1 MARRATAS
9 CIISVPFD
17 EEFSVLPKI
26 LLTMAAFAANSL
38 LCRLALKGM
47 HMDAVSFSALRLISG
62 AVALLL
68 FLRLP
73 GIPKKPE
80 FNGLNAALLALYVFA
95 FSLAYL
101 SLTTAAGALL
111 LFGTVQCVMTGWG
124 LMRGERLT
132 WLKSVGMLGAM
143 AGLALLLLPGAG
155 HPSGGAALLMMIS
168 GAAWAAYCITG
179 KKVQNAAAAT
189 AGNFTLAV
197 PMALVALV
205 LSGVPIHADAAG
217 LLLAVTSGALMSGG
231 AYLLW
236 YSILPRLSPT
246 TASTLQLSVPCLAA
260 LGGLILMGETLDTR
274 MLVAI
279 ALTLSGIGLVI
290 AADRRGRGFTP

>member
-1 MARRATAS
+1 MTDPQKTLVLIKPDAVRRGL
-9 CIISVPFD
+9 VG
-17 EEFSVLPKI
+17 EI
-26 LLTMAAFAANSL
+26 LRRYEAKGLSIDALEMRTIDAAFADRHYAEHVE
-38 LCRLALKGM
+38 KPWYPP
-47 HMDAVSFSALRLISG
+47 LRAFVTSG
-62 AVALLL
+62 
-68 FLRLP
+68 P
-73 GIPKKPE
+73 
-80 FNGLNAALLALYVFA
+80 
-95 FSLAYL
+95 
-101 SLTTAAGALL
+101 
-111 LFGTVQCVMTGWG
+111 
-124 LMRGERLT
+124 
-132 WLKSVGMLGAM
+132 
-143 AGLALLLLPGAG
+143 
-155 HPSGGAALLMMIS
+155 
-168 GAAWAAYCITG
+168 
-179 KKVQNAAAAT
+179 
-189 AGNFTLAV
+189 
-197 PMALVALV
+197 LVALV

>member
-1 MARRATAS
+1 M
-9 CIISVPFD
+9 
-17 EEFSVLPKI
+17 LPKI

-111 LFGTVQCVMTGWG
+111 LFGTVQCMMTGWG
-124 LMRGERLT
+124 LIRGERLT

-217 LLLAVTSGALMSGG
+217 LLLAITSGALMSGG

-260 LGGLILMGETLDTR
+260 LGGLIFMGETLDTR

>member
-1 MARRATAS
+1 M
-9 CIISVPFD
+9 
-17 EEFSVLPKI
+17 LPKI

-124 LMRGERLT
+124 LIRGERLT

-260 LGGLILMGETLDTR
+260 LGGLIFMGETLDTR

>member
-1 MARRATAS
+1 M
-9 CIISVPFD
+9 
-17 EEFSVLPKI
+17 LPKI

-68 FLRLP
+68 FLRLS

-260 LGGLILMGETLDTR
+260 LGGLIFMGETLDTR

>member
-1 MARRATAS
+1 M
-9 CIISVPFD
+9 
-17 EEFSVLPKI
+17 LPKI

-124 LMRGERLT
+124 LIRGERLT

-205 LSGVPIHADAAG
+205 LSGVPIHADTAG

-260 LGGLILMGETLDTR
+260 LGGLIFMGETLDTR